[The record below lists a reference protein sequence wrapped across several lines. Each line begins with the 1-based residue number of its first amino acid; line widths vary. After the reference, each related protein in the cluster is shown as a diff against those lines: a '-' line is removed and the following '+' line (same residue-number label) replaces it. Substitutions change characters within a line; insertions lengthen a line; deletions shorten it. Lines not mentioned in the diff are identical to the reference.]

1 MQNKQVTELNKAFP
15 VMSQCITR
23 CCEDVFVY
31 DSILDAVVT
40 FTLSVLF
47 YDLFC

>member
-15 VMSQCITR
+15 VMSQCISR
-23 CCEDVFVY
+23 CRVDVFAY

-40 FTLSVLF
+40 LSVLF
-47 YDLFC
+47 YDLSR